1 MIKEVTKKVGLDQ
14 YIEKLPDKYDTQLKR
29 EWTKGIELSGGQWQR
44 VAVSRCFMKDFNVLI
59 MDEPS
64 ASLDIMAEKQL
75 YHNLQKLN
83 RNNLS
88 VFVTHRYIDPDL
100 IDEVIVLDKGRIVQK
115 VTPKELSLCKGFY
128 SDMLKTYKCM

>member
-1 MIKEVTKKVGLDQ
+1 MCISRICKYPLSIKENIAISNIQEKENQALIKEVTKKVGLDQ

-75 YHNLQKLN
+75 YTIF
-83 RNNLS
+83 RNNLEQ
-88 VFVTHRYIDPDL
+88 FKRFCYT
-100 IDEVIVLDKGRIVQK
+100 
-115 VTPKELSLCKGFY
+115 SLY
-128 SDMLKTYKCM
+128 